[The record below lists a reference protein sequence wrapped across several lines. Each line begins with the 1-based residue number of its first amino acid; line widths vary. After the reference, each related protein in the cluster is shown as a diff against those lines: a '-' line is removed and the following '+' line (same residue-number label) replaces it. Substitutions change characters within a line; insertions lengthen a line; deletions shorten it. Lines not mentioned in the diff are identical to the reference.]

1 MVAREVRNRSNAVP
15 AAPAPMTEP
24 ARPFPAN
31 PGAGAQSA
39 GIRLDGPRTQGG
51 LLRGRVAPGTSVAFE
66 GVPVRV
72 SADGWFLIGFGR
84 DAASEA
90 ELAVRH
96 PDGRDERMV
105 LAVAPREYRVERIDG
120 LPPGKV
126 TAHREDELARIR
138 AEAEMVRRA
147 RLTDEPR
154 TDFLSGFRWPV
165 MGRISGVYGSQRFLN
180 GEPRQPHFGVDI
192 AAPAGTKVR
201 APADGRVTLA
211 EPDLF
216 LSGGT
221 LIVDHGHGLS
231 SAFLHLSRIL
241 AKRGERVRRDRTIAE
256 VGATGRA
263 TGPHLDW
270 RVNLLER
277 RLDPALLVAPMP

>member
-1 MVAREVRNRSNAVP
+1 M
-15 AAPAPMTEP
+15 
-24 ARPFPAN
+24 
-31 PGAGAQSA
+31 
-39 GIRLDGPRTQGG
+39 
-51 LLRGRVAPGTSVAFE
+51 AF
-66 GVPVRV
+66 GDVPVRV
-72 SADGWFLIGFGR
+72 SADGWFLVGFGR

-90 ELAVRH
+90 ELAVKH
-96 PDGRDERMV
+96 PDGRYDRMV
-105 LAVAPREYRVERIDG
+105 LAVASREYRIERIDG
-120 LPPGKV
+120 LPPGTV
-126 TAHREDELARIR
+126 TAHREDELARIHL
-138 AEAEMVRRA
+138 EAEMVRRA

-154 TDFLSGFRWPV
+154 TDFRSGFQWPV
-165 MGRISGVYGSQRFLN
+165 VGRISGVYGSQRILN
-180 GEPRQPHFGVDI
+180 GEPRQPHYGIDI

-201 APADGRVTLA
+201 APADGLVTLA

-221 LIVDHGHGLS
+221 LILDHGHGLS

-241 AKRGERVRRDRTIAE
+241 VKRSERVRRDRTIAE

-277 RLDPALLVAPMP
+277 RLDPALLVGPMP